1 MGNKMTKKRKAT
13 ANKDDETASKSKR
26 HNSNNQHD
34 SNTTME
40 IEGSASS
47 SSNLVV
53 GNIAQ
58 HKTKGYFETAL
69 DNYGHFDK
77 YNHEPSSGDEDYT
90 SDTPKCLLELSMMQ
104 INGLLKSRIDWHIKL
119 KDSTIVNNWKNEM
132 ISQLIQQPPCNST
145 VAHLRTPEQYF
156 DYALNEARFLA
167 ERFAHSSA
175 KPSSVESVYQTD
187 SLPQQ
192 LHVSL
197 LAQINKLRST
207 KKTDYHPGSNN
218 QVVDLVHPSM
228 YAYHKGVSAVWPP
241 PTVHVAEP
249 EVGFFSSFFHSSTT
263 NSSEEEADNNIHIV
277 PPFKEFVMFAG
288 CESLSLPDTTVNDAS
303 DNQMISKLGYQWLP
317 SEFIVAPDGQ
327 NCTINSYIN
336 SLHPAIHSQMY
347 DDIAGLFCLCLPS
360 LEHVLC
366 ETLLTYDTCP
376 KNHRLTPQ
384 PQSTNPEEDDETV
397 QINCDRCSR
406 TLSNKWS
413 IANSWTCQHDECAGC
428 CYDVCNNC
436 HVKPSSYV
444 RPPRIVI
451 PSDITGFE
459 TGGNGC
465 GEEPTLEHFE
475 IAEASKHLVS
485 VDSLKVWLLQS
496 KNLEGMDDD
505 YPVLIGSS
513 KYFLKDFYNRETKQ
527 WDDDY
532 LADVIFEESDYGST
546 IQFQLKLGIP
556 TFEPKHHPS
565 VPVSTASDVHALL
578 YGKSLQVI
586 TKIGSIELQPGEM
599 YEGGSWHVEGMMD
612 ERIVATSCVYL
623 ENENVTESELY
634 FRTGVNCPRK
644 QVFFIV
650 VVSCRY
656 NRLLC

>member
-1 MGNKMTKKRKAT
+1 MVENARGAVDNFTFANYGKDVTPKNGSGADGVSGKKITDNKEKRSREMFTSREEMLEARRKDAFKAQLKFSEEYVWDHYNKLFEKAHVVVEAALPSFELLNVKKVR
-13 ANKDDETASKSKR
+13 
-26 HNSNNQHD
+26 
-34 SNTTME
+34 
-40 IEGSASS
+40 
-47 SSNLVV
+47 
-53 GNIAQ
+53 
-58 HKTKGYFETAL
+58 FET
-69 DNYGHFDK
+69 NRFK
-77 YNHEPSSGDEDYT
+77 FYT
-90 SDTPKCLLELSMMQ
+90 
-104 INGLLKSRIDWHIKL
+104 
-119 KDSTIVNNWKNEM
+119 KN
-132 ISQLIQQPPCNST
+132 LAC
-145 VAHLRTPEQYF
+145 QYQ
-156 DYALNEARFLA
+156 
-167 ERFAHSSA
+167 
-175 KPSSVESVYQTD
+175 SVS
-187 SLPQQ
+187 
-192 LHVSL
+192 
-197 LAQINKLRST
+197 
-207 KKTDYHPGSNN
+207 
-218 QVVDLVHPSM
+218 
-228 YAYHKGVSAVWPP
+228 
-241 PTVHVAEP
+241 
-249 EVGFFSSFFHSSTT
+249 
-263 NSSEEEADNNIHIV
+263 
-277 PPFKEFVMFAG
+277 
-288 CESLSLPDTTVNDAS
+288 
-303 DNQMISKLGYQWLP
+303 
-317 SEFIVAPDGQ
+317 
-327 NCTINSYIN
+327 
-336 SLHPAIHSQMY
+336 
-347 DDIAGLFCLCLPS
+347 
-360 LEHVLC
+360 
-366 ETLLTYDTCP
+366 
-376 KNHRLTPQ
+376 PQ

-505 YPVLIGSS
+505 YPVLIGSC

-644 QVFFIV
+644 Q
-650 VVSCRY
+650 
-656 NRLLC
+656 